1 MGIFDNA
8 TSVVIGNKE
17 VQSIVRVS
25 DGAVLYQKAQT
36 HSYALAFSSA
46 TYQTDSSG
54 DVTVSVTL
62 TDNGVPVSGESVS
75 FSDGSSLYTGITN
88 NNGVASLNYNCQ
100 TNKTLTASY
109 SNASASC
116 SIISNYVPPVQT
128 ITFNIPLSS
137 YTLTD
142 PNGILVEEDI
152 LDGRW
157 WVGFADLTDVI
168 LDSDAL
174 PNWKDYVSEYT
185 LYFESLTE
193 VPFNLDPVIIM
204 GASSYYDS
212 FIPCFITDDWESISY
227 ELEFEAVDEDTVI
240 AKVTNNILEIY

>member
-25 DGAVLYQKAQT
+25 DGAVLYQKAAS
-36 HSYALAFSSA
+36 HSYAIAFSSA

-62 TDNGVPVSGESVS
+62 TDNGVPVSGETVS
-75 FSDGSSLYTGITN
+75 FSDGSSVYTGITN

-100 TNKTLTASY
+100 ANKTLTASFG
-109 SNASASC
+109 NVSASC

-128 ITFNIPLSS
+128 ITFNTPLSS
-137 YTLTD
+137 YALTD

-157 WVGFADLTDVI
+157 YVGFVDLTDVI

-174 PNWKDYVSEYT
+174 PNWKDCVEVYNPYVE
-185 LYFESLTE
+185 LLTE
-193 VPFNLDPVIIM
+193 VPFNLDPMISM
-204 GASSYYDS
+204 AAFYYTDS
-212 FIPCFITDDWESISY
+212 FIPCFITDIWDDTSY

-240 AKVTNNILEIY
+240 AKVTNNILEI